1 MKKNTEK
8 VDNSQN
14 KLQPLNSHFNK
25 ILYIRVSSLDQS
37 LNRQQE
43 NLEEYDTVIEDR
55 ISGAVPFFE
64 RPGGKEVMKLIEQGV
79 KFQLYVSHVDRCGRN
94 VLDILSMI
102 NYCSLHSV
110 GIVFYRQGLR
120 TLDDEGKE
128 DPIGRL
134 IISVLLSIAEM
145 QRKQIREYQADGIR
159 HARLKDRSKYPG
171 RREGSK
177 EKLEKYLAKP
187 KNVIALSL
195 LKKGTYRMKE
205 IAILS
210 GLSINSVSKL
220 RRIWNVQERK
230 NRTH

>member
-94 VLDILSMI
+94 VLDILSMM
-102 NYCSLHSV
+102 Y
-110 GIVFYRQGLR
+110 
-120 TLDDEGKE
+120 DE
-128 DPIGRL
+128 
-134 IISVLLSIAEM
+134 VLVNQL
-145 QRKQIREYQADGIR
+145 EYYSY
-159 HARLKDRSKYPG
+159 H
-171 RREGSK
+171 
-177 EKLEKYLAKP
+177 
-187 KNVIALSL
+187 
-195 LKKGTYRMKE
+195 
-205 IAILS
+205 
-210 GLSINSVSKL
+210 
-220 RRIWNVQERK
+220 
-230 NRTH
+230 